1 MVGSRASSSSV
12 SHSLSLSTAIGQGPS
27 PSSILYILGG
37 EIMER
42 EGKEGHCS
50 DRVIVRGEKHG
61 RWIVR
66 CSEILMKIGNKRKP
80 SFTLEVTL
88 GSNKVETRC
97 EVSKRFR
104 AVS

>member
-1 MVGSRASSSSV
+1 
-12 SHSLSLSTAIGQGPS
+12 
-27 PSSILYILGG
+27 
-37 EIMER
+37 
-42 EGKEGHCS
+42 
-50 DRVIVRGEKHG
+50 VIVRGEKHG
-61 RWIVR
+61 RWILR
-66 CSEILMKIGNKRKP
+66 RSEIIMKIGNKRKP